1 MTGSKLAMQSC
12 TAFTVNLA
20 SRTLLPGGGSA
31 AALVGAL
38 SVSLCQMVSSLAV
51 RKKRFAACKEE
62 LQHIIHQAD
71 FLREEFLQL
80 MDEDMAAFEPLVR
93 AYALPRRTPGYADI
107 LENAALTASRVPYR
121 MMERCCDAI
130 RLLEGLQDKCSPSL
144 ISDVGCAAI
153 PARAALEA
161 AHLNV
166 LINTR
171 AIPGNGE
178 ALLTELKAEAIL
190 SEYLPRVQKV
200 ADAVTENMRRS
211 NYD

>member
-153 PARAALEA
+153 TARAALEA

>member
-107 LENAALTASRVPYR
+107 LENAARTASRVPYR

-153 PARAALEA
+153 TARAALEA

>member
-80 MDEDMAAFEPLVR
+80 MDEDMAACEPLVR

-153 PARAALEA
+153 TARAALEA

>member
-1 MTGSKLAMQSC
+1 
-12 TAFTVNLA
+12 
-20 SRTLLPGGGSA
+20 
-31 AALVGAL
+31 
-38 SVSLCQMVSSLAV
+38 
-51 RKKRFAACKEE
+51 
-62 LQHIIHQAD
+62 
-71 FLREEFLQL
+71 
-80 MDEDMAAFEPLVR
+80 
-93 AYALPRRTPGYADI
+93 
-107 LENAALTASRVPYR
+107 

-153 PARAALEA
+153 TARAALEA

>member
-144 ISDVGCAAI
+144 ISDVGCAALA
-153 PARAALEA
+153 ARSALECA
-161 AHLNV
+161 SLNV
-166 LINTR
+166 FVNTR
-171 AIPGNGE
+171 LLPGDEEAGALSE
-178 ALLTELKAEAIL
+178 AADALLE
-190 SEYLPRVQKV
+190 SCVPRAQAV
-200 ADAVTENMRRS
+200 ADAVMRTLKTPK
-211 NYD
+211 N